1 MIANQDHS
9 KNTRAGWHYIVMG
22 TANRILYIIL
32 TEVTEIPPRMLFS
45 LEIFIG
51 IFLFYLQYLVLKEI
65 PKFVLTIWSIYLRK
79 NFPQIELILED
90 QRKLNITFKVL
101 VDDSYVKP
109 AVRYQGN
116 HIIVFSHDEPTKA
129 VRTVLAITIAP
140 MTGAPGICLLTNCN
154 IFSKT
159 PSFLRTNTEIYHSY
173 SSKRRLCL
181 STDGWQSWSE
191 SSMF

>member
-1 MIANQDHS
+1 MHYPYWS
-9 KNTRAGWHYIVMG
+9 CRNT
-22 TANRILYIIL
+22 TAN
-32 TEVTEIPPRMLFS
+32 V
-45 LEIFIG
+45 IFIENFYW
-51 IFLFYLQYLVLKEI
+51 IF
-65 PKFVLTIWSIYLRK
+65 FVLLAISCFKGNTKICSNDLINLFTQKLSSNRINSRRSKEAKHHLQSPCWWQLRETCRKISRKPYHSFFTWS
-79 NFPQIELILED
+79 F
-90 QRKLNITFKVL
+90 F
-101 VDDSYVKP
+101 
-109 AVRYQGN
+109 
-116 HIIVFSHDEPTKA
+116 KA

-140 MTGAPGICLLTNCN
+140 MMGAPCICLLTNCN